1 MNIFKLFFFFLF
13 LSTAASIEICRTAVC
28 RRNEPLIRFPFR
40 IPTRQQKS
48 CGFPG
53 FDLSCDVGSN
63 QTILQLPSGK
73 FSLQGVN
80 YVTQEIWIN
89 DKGNCLPELIL
100 SLNLSGSPFRAVY
113 NQQFTFFNCS
123 FDYLQYRLNPIAC
136 LSGEN
141 YTVFATS
148 SSRVASSL
156 SASSC
161 KLVATV
167 DVPVEWPF
175 YEQIMSSDLSDN
187 LRLTWSE
194 PNCRKCERSG
204 GRCGFKDNSTLEIGC
219 SYASQ
224 RGIPEGAR
232 YAVLVG
238 AGVPTVLC
246 LLGLICVVCA
256 RIKCHASRRRNP
268 TLPEFNTAVAPQPTV
283 VAGLDDP
290 TIESYPKIVLGESR
304 RLPKPD
310 DNACPICLSEYKPK
324 ETLKTIP
331 ECMHCFHAECIDEW
345 LRLNASCP
353 ICRNSPGR

>member
-1 MNIFKLFFFFLF
+1 MYFI
-13 LSTAASIEICRTAVC
+13 S
-28 RRNEPLIRFPFR
+28 
-40 IPTRQQKS
+40 
-48 CGFPG
+48 
-53 FDLSCDVGSN
+53 
-63 QTILQLPSGK
+63 
-73 FSLQGVN
+73 
-80 YVTQEIWIN
+80 
-89 DKGNCLPELIL
+89 
-100 SLNLSGSPFRAVY
+100 
-113 NQQFTFFNCS
+113 
-123 FDYLQYRLNPIAC
+123 
-136 LSGEN
+136 
-141 YTVFATS
+141 
-148 SSRVASSL
+148 
-156 SASSC
+156 
-161 KLVATV
+161 
-167 DVPVEWPF
+167 
-175 YEQIMSSDLSDN
+175 
-187 LRLTWSE
+187 
-194 PNCRKCERSG
+194 
-204 GRCGFKDNSTLEIGC
+204 
-219 SYASQ
+219 
-224 RGIPEGAR
+224 GIPEGAR